1 MFEQLD
7 DPNPPTF
14 GTSHRGGVRA
24 RVRNR
29 QRRRLAV
36 GGAAGAVV
44 LGVAGVTARA
54 VYRLDDV
61 RRLDVAGLEQAGP
74 VDAEAVTVLLVGTD
88 GGSPFDGDPGSE
100 GAKPETRLATDTM
113 VLARIDP
120 SAGAIRLL
128 SLPRDLNIAA
138 DGEFVRRLNW
148 SSAESGISGLVA
160 EVDRLG
166 FPVDH
171 VVIVDFVGFRDLV
184 DAVGGIDVAVTSPL
198 RDRMSGLDI
207 DTAGCRHLDGPQAL
221 ALARARHLERF
232 DGAGWLA
239 DGTGDLGRM
248 SRQRALLWAAFADL
262 GDQVPDP
269 LTADRLAGWA
279 QEHLTVDAGLGTA
292 DLVSLIRTVAAID
305 PSRVTSADLPV
316 QAANRGGAAVLEL
329 LDHGAVVEWFEHGAP
344 KPSSGTATTT
354 PGTDG
359 SGTPNGAVLPDAD
372 LIGPC

>member
-1 MFEQLD
+1 MFDQLD
-7 DPNPPTF
+7 DPTPPTF
-14 GTSHRGGVRA
+14 DSTHRRGVRA
-24 RVRNR
+24 RVRSR

-54 VYRLDDV
+54 AYRLDDV
-61 RRLDVAGLEQAGP
+61 RRLDVAGLEQADLADSRP
-74 VDAEAVTVLLVGTD
+74 VTVLLLGTD
-88 GGSPFDGDPGSE
+88 GGSPLDGDDA
-100 GAKPETRLATDTM
+100 GAERADGRVLTDTM

-120 SAGAIRLL
+120 AAGAIRLL
-128 SLPRDLNIAA
+128 SLPRDLDVTT
-138 DGEFVRRLNW
+138 DGEPVRRLN
-148 SSAESGISGLVA
+148 SVSADEGIDGLVA

-232 DGAGWLA
+232 DGAGWVA

-262 GDQVPDP
+262 GDQVPNP
-269 LTADRLAGWA
+269 FTADRLAGWA

-292 DLVSLIRTVAAID
+292 ELVGLIRTAAAID
-305 PSRVTSADLPV
+305 PGRVTSADLPV

-329 LDHGAVVEWFEHGAP
+329 LDHGAVVDWFAQGAP
-344 KPSSGTATTT
+344 QPSSGTATTT
-354 PGTDG
+354 PGADG
-359 SGTPNGAVLPDAD
+359 SGTPGGAVLHDAD
-372 LIGPC
+372 LLGPC

>member
-1 MFEQLD
+1 MFDQLD
-7 DPNPPTF
+7 DPNPPDF
-14 GTSHRGGVRA
+14 GTSHRGAVRA

-44 LGVAGVTARA
+44 LGVTGLTARA
-54 VYRLDDV
+54 AYRLDDV
-61 RRLDVAGLEQAGP
+61 RRLDVAGLEQAEP
-74 VDAEAVTVLLVGTD
+74 ADAAAVTVLLLGTD
-88 GGSPFDGDPGSE
+88 GGSPLDGEPGSE

-148 SSAESGISGLVA
+148 SSAESGIGGLVA

-232 DGAGWLA
+232 DGTTWIQ
-239 DGTGDLGRM
+239 DPTGDLGRM
-248 SRQRALLWAAFADL
+248 SRQRALLWAAFSDL

-269 LTADRLAGWA
+269 FTADRLAGWA

-292 DLVSLIRTVAAID
+292 ELVGLIRTAAAID
-305 PSRVTSADLPV
+305 PGRVTSAELPV

-329 LDHGAVVEWFEHGAP
+329 LDHGAVVEWFGGGAP
-344 KPSSGTATTT
+344 TPAAGTATTT
-354 PGTDG
+354 PGADG
-359 SGTPNGAVLPDAD
+359 SGTPGGAVLPGAD